1 MSTVTLMTKSCFARV
16 SMGCCITLLVGC
28 GGGSDGNNALEGAA
42 DVENTI
48 TLGQAPTPDEGEVGV
63 VGPLASPSQPV
74 PDDLAGLDRV
84 SLVIDSGSRCAVVG
98 EPLNVGVTRALTDE
112 EIAVGNPATAPDVTS
127 YVSYSQSLGD
137 SLSQVSVADSAA
149 SFAFDQQDI
158 VSLTVELD
166 NGSVTAYLAG
176 FAADTPTPAIL
187 RKPAPGGCLYALR
200 LSGYCATG
208 YAKGGTLSFA
218 RDGQSIS
225 AQGCELDNPG
235 NLPVFELEPAVP
247 AVQQ

>member
-1 MSTVTLMTKSCFARV
+1 
-16 SMGCCITLLVGC
+16 
-28 GGGSDGNNALEGAA
+28 
-42 DVENTI
+42 
-48 TLGQAPTPDEGEVGV
+48 
-63 VGPLASPSQPV
+63 
-74 PDDLAGLDRV
+74 
-84 SLVIDSGSRCAVVG
+84 
-98 EPLNVGVTRALTDE
+98 
-112 EIAVGNPATAPDVTS
+112 VTS
-127 YVSYSQSLGD
+127 YVSCSQSLGD

-158 VSLTVELD
+158 FSLTVELD
-166 NGSVTAYLAG
+166 NGSVTAYLAS

-200 LSGYCATG
+200 LPGYCATG

-218 RDGQSIS
+218 RDGQRIS

-247 AVQQ
+247 AGQQ